1 MPETIKNYINGEWV
15 NAVQGNTFESRN
27 PADNREILGTIPD
40 SDHVDVDHA
49 VNAARAAFRS
59 WSLTPAPK
67 RGEVLYRVAEILV
80 KRKQALGELCCREMG
95 KVIAES
101 LGDVQEAIDMA
112 YFMAGEGR
120 RLQGETIPSELP
132 LKDAKSIRVPVGVF
146 AQITPWNFPTAIP
159 IWKLAPALVAGNTVV
174 FKPAEETPVCAT
186 RLVEI
191 FEEAGLPPGVLNL
204 VHGFGEKAGEPLVRH
219 ADVDGVSFTGSN
231 AVGEHLAVI
240 CAEQH
245 KAFMMETG
253 GKNPIIIMDDAN
265 LDLAVEGALW
275 GAFGTTGQR
284 CTAAS
289 RLIVHDNIYDA
300 FLDSF
305 TEKARHITI
314 GNGLNPA
321 HQMGPIISKAQYDK
335 VLSYIDIG
343 QQDGATLHLGGKAY
357 TKGECAHGT
366 FIEPSIF
373 TDVTPKMRI
382 AQEEI
387 FGPVVSIIRVSDLA
401 EAIDIANDIR
411 YGLSAAIYSQDV
423 NKTAIA
429 ERDLDAGLVYINAS
443 TIGAEIQLPFGGT
456 KHTGAGPREAGGRG
470 GALDL
475 YTKWKIIYRDF
486 SGKLQKAQ
494 MDET

>member
-15 NAVQGNTFESRN
+15 PAIQGKTFESLN
-27 PADNREILGTIPD
+27 PADNREIIGIIPD
-40 SDHVDVDHA
+40 SDHHDVEKA
-49 VNAARAAFRS
+49 VAAARAAFRS

-67 RGEVLYRVAEILV
+67 RGEVLYRAAEILL
-80 KRKQALGELCCREMG
+80 KRKQELGELCCREMG

-120 RLQGETIPSELP
+120 RMQGETIPSELP
-132 LKDAKSIRVPVGVF
+132 FKDAKSIRVPVGVF

-204 VHGFGEKAGEPLVRH
+204 VHGFGKTAGEPLVRH
-219 ADVDGVSFTGSN
+219 PGVDGISFTGSN
-231 AVGEHLAVI
+231 AVGEHLAVL
-240 CAEQH
+240 CAQQH
-245 KAFMMETG
+245 KEFMMETG

-265 LDLAVEGALW
+265 LSLAVEGAIW

-289 RLIVHDNIYDA
+289 RLIVHNGIYNVFLEA
-300 FLDSF
+300 F
-305 TEKARHITI
+305 TRKAKQLKI

-321 HQMGPIISKAQYDK
+321 NQVGPIISKAQHEK
-335 VLSYIDIG
+335 VLNYIEIG
-343 QQDGATLHLGGKAY
+343 KKEGATLHLGGSAY
-357 TKGECAHGT
+357 TQGDCAHGT
-366 FIEPSIF
+366 FIEPTIF

-387 FGPVVSIIRVSDLA
+387 FGPVVSIIRTTDLGA
-401 EAIDIANDIR
+401 AIDIANDIPF
-411 YGLSAAIYSQDV
+411 GLSAAIYSQDV

-494 MDET
+494 ITN